1 MSREVRTSFHQRIT
15 LKTEIINK
23 QKKNQIKVPEFKRT
37 EMKKIQLSSS

>member
-15 LKTEIINK
+15 LKTGIINK
-23 QKKNQIKVPEFKRT
+23 QKKNQIKVLEFRT